1 MNKYIKKLYHLYC
14 ALNIKIHEKENA
26 GVRYIYKD
34 NHSDTLIIVFSGIG
48 GDYNYRR
55 SFHNS
60 ACDQL

>member
-34 NHSDTLIIVFSGIG
+34 NHSDTLIIVF
-48 GDYNYRR
+48 
-55 SFHNS
+55 
-60 ACDQL
+60 QV